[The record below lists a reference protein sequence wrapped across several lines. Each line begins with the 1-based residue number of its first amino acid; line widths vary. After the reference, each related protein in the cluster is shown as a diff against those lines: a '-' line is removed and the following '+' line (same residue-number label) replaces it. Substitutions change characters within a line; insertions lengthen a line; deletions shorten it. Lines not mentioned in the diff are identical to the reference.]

1 MDIVENNSDMK
12 AKKPDT
18 AVDLG
23 RGLRLKNPVM
33 TASGT
38 FGYGLEFMPFMDIAG
53 LGAIIVKGLS
63 LRPRMGNPAPR
74 IAETPC
80 GMLNAIGLQNVGVE
94 VFISDKLPLLADI
107 DTNVIAN
114 IFGET
119 IDEYV
124 EVARRLEDCPAVK
137 AVEINISCPNVK
149 RGGIVFGTDP
159 AEAAKVVRAVRK
171 AVKRLHVMTKLS
183 PNVTDIKVMVKAVEE
198 AGTDSISLINTLSG
212 MAVDVESRR
221 PRLATVTGG
230 LSGPAIRPVAL
241 RMLFEAAKVTSVP
254 LIGVGGIST
263 ANDALEF
270 IITGASAVQVGTASF
285 INPAASGK
293 VAQGIEDYLTRHELD
308 LAQLR
313 GSLQCP

>member
-1 MDIVENNSDMK
+1 MSHSVENSERGVKKADNS
-12 AKKPDT
+12 
-18 AVDLG
+18 VDLG
-23 RGLRLKNPVM
+23 GGLRLKNPVM

-38 FGYGLEFMPFMDIAG
+38 FGYGLEFMPFMDIAS

-63 LRPRMGNPAPR
+63 LKPRMGNAAPR

-94 VFISDKLPLLADI
+94 AFITEKLPLLKKI
-107 DTNVIAN
+107 NTHVIAN

-119 IDEYV
+119 IDEYS
-124 EVARRLEDCPAVK
+124 EVARRLEDQPTVK

-159 AEAAKVVRAVRK
+159 AEAAKVVGAVRK

-183 PNVTDIKVMVKAVEE
+183 PNVTDIKVMVRAVED

-212 MAVDVESRR
+212 MAVDVERRR

-241 RMLFEAAKVTSVP
+241 KMLWEAGKVAGVP

-263 ANDALEF
+263 ACDALEF
-270 IITGASAVQVGTASF
+270 IIAGASAVQVGTASF
-285 INPAASGK
+285 INPATSAR
-293 VAQGIEDYLTRHELD
+293 VADGIDDYLKGHDISLCD
-308 LAQLR
+308 LR

>member
-1 MDIVENNSDMK
+1 MDKNDRVKDSS
-12 AKKPDT
+12 
-18 AVDLG
+18 VLLG
-23 RGLRLKNPVM
+23 GLKLKNPVM

-38 FGYGLEFMPFMDIAG
+38 FGYGLEFDPFMDLAS

-63 LRPRMGNPAPR
+63 LRPRRGNAVPR

-94 VFISDKLPLLADI
+94 AFIAEKVPLLAGI

-119 IDEYV
+119 IEEYG
-124 EVARRLEDCPAVK
+124 EVARRLEDCPTVK

-159 AEAAKVVRAVRK
+159 GEAAKVVS
-171 AVKRLHVMTKLS
+171 AVKNSVRRLHVMTKLS
-183 PNVTDIKVMVKAVEE
+183 PNVTDIKVMVRAVEE

-212 MAVDVESRR
+212 MAVDVKRRR

-241 RMLFEAAKVTSVP
+241 KMLWEAASVATVP
-254 LIGVGGIST
+254 LIGVGGITT
-263 ANDALEF
+263 AEDALEF
-270 IITGASAVQVGTASF
+270 IIAGAAAVQVGTANF
-285 INPAASGK
+285 IDPASAEQ
-293 VAQGIEDYLTRHELD
+293 VALGIEAYLLTHRITLD
-308 LAQLR
+308 ELR
-313 GSLQCP
+313 GSLEIR

>member
-1 MDIVENNSDMK
+1 MD
-12 AKKPDT
+12 
-18 AVDLG
+18 L
-23 RGLRLKNPVM
+23 
-33 TASGT
+33 
-38 FGYGLEFMPFMDIAG
+38 AG

-63 LRPRMGNPAPR
+63 LRPRMGNAAPR

-94 VFISDKLPLLADI
+94 AFINEKLPLLADV

-119 IDEYV
+119 IGEYS
-124 EVARRLEDCPAVK
+124 EVAARLDDCAAVK

-171 AVKRLHVMTKLS
+171 AVTRLHVMTKLS
-183 PNVTDIKVMVKAVEE
+183 PNVTDIKVMARAVEE

-212 MAVDVESRR
+212 MAVDVEKRR

-241 RMLFEAAKVTSVP
+241 KMLFEAGKAASVP
-254 LIGVGGIST
+254 LIGVGGITT
-263 ANDALEF
+263 ATDALEF
-270 IITGASAVQVGTASF
+270 IIAGASAVQVGTASF
-285 INPAASGK
+285 INPAASAS
-293 VAQGIEDYLTRHELD
+293 VACGIDEYLLRHDISLP
-308 LAQLR
+308 ALR